1 MIKNMYLF
9 FRRYKIIWLHW
20 EYWHSWVIYFLS
32 GIYFVLCA
40 IRLRSFFFYSASNPT
55 IETGGKFFESKYSLY
70 KLIPQKYQPNTIL
83 INENTLW
90 EKVLKIIEENKVGFP
105 IMVKPDR
112 GETGWLVQKI
122 LNVEELREYHLK
134 TKIDFLIQEYID
146 YPIELGIFYY
156 RYPNKKTGTISSI
169 VIKQHLTI
177 QGNGIDTLEELIIQ
191 NPRAFLQYETLKKK
205 FAPIWHTIIEKNNTI
220 ILSHLGNH
228 IRGALFLNGNK
239 NITPQLIKTI
249 DEISKEINGFYFGRF
264 DIKCNSLEELTHK
277 KNFKIIELNGAGSI
291 PAHIFDPNYSFI
303 KAQQDLLFHI
313 YLLYKISKI
322 NHTSGIT
329 YMSFKT
335 YIDYIK
341 RQKKYKSTANQLWNI

>member
-1 MIKNMYLF
+1 MCKNIYFLL
-9 FRRYKIIWLHW
+9 RRYKIIIFHW

-32 GIYFVLCA
+32 GIYFLLCA

-55 IETGGKFFESKYSLY
+55 IETGGKFFESKFLLY
-70 KLIPQKYQPNTIL
+70 NLIPKKYQPNTLL
-83 INENTLW
+83 ITENTLW
-90 EKVLKIIEENKVGFP
+90 EKVQNDLYKHNFSFP

-122 LNVEELREYHLK
+122 LDIQELKAYHQK
-134 TKIDFLIQEYID
+134 TPIDFLIQEYID

-156 RYPNKKTGTISSI
+156 HYPNKEKGNISSI

-177 QGNGIDTLEELIIQ
+177 QGNGINTLEELIIQ
-191 NPRAFLQYETLKKK
+191 NPRAFLQYTVLKEK
-205 FAPIWHTIIEKNNTI
+205 FTAMWQTVIEKDKTLV
-220 ILSHLGNH
+220 LSHLGNH
-228 IRGALFLNGNK
+228 IRGALFLNGNTY
-239 NITPQLIKTI
+239 ITQKMIKTI

-277 KNFKIIELNGAGSI
+277 INFKIIELNGAGSI
-291 PAHIFDPNYSFI
+291 PAHIFDPNYSFF

-313 YLLYKISKI
+313 YVMYKISKI
-322 NHTSGIT
+322 NHTKGIS
-329 YMSFKT
+329 YMTFKT

-341 RQKKYKSTANQLWNI
+341 RQKKYKSTANKLWNI